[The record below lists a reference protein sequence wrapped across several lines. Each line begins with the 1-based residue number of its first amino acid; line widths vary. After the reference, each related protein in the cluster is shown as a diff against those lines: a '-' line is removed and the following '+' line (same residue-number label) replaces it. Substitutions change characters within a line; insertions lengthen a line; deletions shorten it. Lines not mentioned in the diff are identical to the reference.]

1 MPRKA
6 LRDVIITLPG
16 ITGSVLQKDGKD
28 VWNVSGGAALNA
40 LRTLGGS
47 IKHLQLKEDPPDVD
61 DLGDGITA
69 PRVIQDIHL
78 IPGLWKIDGYS
89 KLRKHILETFD
100 VEAGRNFFEFPY
112 DWRRDNRVAAR
123 RLAQSSEQWLAK
135 WRESSGASDAKLI
148 LVGHS
153 MGGVVSRYFLE
164 CLDGWRN
171 TRALITFGTPYRG
184 SLRAVGT
191 LANGVRKFGIFDLS
205 DMTRSFTSIYQLLP
219 TYPCLDDG
227 NGDFAR
233 LTEKEVPNLDPAKV
247 AAAAAF
253 HQEIADAVTK
263 HEDDDAYQHDH
274 YTIRPIVGILQPT
287 AQSAQIDGKGVRLVD
302 RHGDEDLGGD
312 STVPRPSATPLELD
326 EKDAMFSAERHA
338 SLQNDDHVLLQM
350 TGVTSGISINFSAY
364 REAFPTIGLSVDI
377 DDAHEPGQ
385 PITVRARPEQEVQE
399 TLVAVAVDTET
410 GAESARGELHAAGD
424 SWRATDLP
432 PLPEGTYRV
441 TVFGSGMVEPVS
453 DIVLVAGS
461 E

>member
-6 LRDVIITLPG
+6 LRDVLVTLPG

-47 IKHLQLKEDPPDVD
+47 IKELKLKDDPPDVD

-123 RLAQSSEQWLAK
+123 RLARDSEQWLAK
-135 WRESSGASDAKLI
+135 WRESSGAHDAKLI

-153 MGGVVSRYFLE
+153 MGGIIARYFVE

-171 TRALITFGTPYRG
+171 TRSLITFGTPYRG

-191 LANGVRKFGIFDLS
+191 LANGVRKFGVFDLS

-219 TYPCLDDG
+219 TYPCVDDG
-227 NGDFAR
+227 KGGFVR
-233 LTEKEVPNLDPAKV
+233 VTEAEVPNVDRAKV

-263 HEDDDAYQHDH
+263 HEDDEAYRSDR
-274 YTIRPIVGILQPT
+274 YAIRPVVGILQPT
-287 AQSAQIDGKGVRLVD
+287 ATATTTSAATAPS
-302 RHGDEDLGGD
+302 HDLRRRRSS
-312 STVPRPSATPLELD
+312 STRRTRCSPLNATLRCRTTT
-326 EKDAMFSAERHA
+326 MSCC
-338 SLQNDDHVLLQM
+338 S
-350 TGVTSGISINFSAY
+350 
-364 REAFPTIGLSVDI
+364 
-377 DDAHEPGQ
+377 
-385 PITVRARPEQEVQE
+385 
-399 TLVAVAVDTET
+399 
-410 GAESARGELHAAGD
+410 
-424 SWRATDLP
+424 
-432 PLPEGTYRV
+432 
-441 TVFGSGMVEPVS
+441 
-453 DIVLVAGS
+453 
-461 E
+461 

>member
-6 LRDVIITLPG
+6 QRDVIVTLPG

-123 RLAQSSEQWLAK
+123 RLAHSSEQWLAN
-135 WRESSGASDAKLI
+135 WRESSGAHDAKLI

-153 MGGVVSRYFLE
+153 MGGIIARYFLE
-164 CLDGWRN
+164 CLDGWRS

-184 SLRAVGT
+184 SLGAVGT

-205 DMTRSFTSIYQLLP
+205 DMTRSFTSIHQLLP

-227 NGDFAR
+227 KGGFVR
-233 LTEKEVPNLDPAKV
+233 LTEAEVPNVDPAKV

-263 HEDDDAYQHDH
+263 HEDDDAYRHDR

-287 AQSAQIDGKGVRLVD
+287 AQSARIDGKGVRLAD

-312 STVPRPSATPLELD
+312 GTVPRPSATPLEFD

-338 SLQNDDHVLLQM
+338 SLQNDDHVLLQL
-350 TGVTSGISINFSAY
+350 TGVTSGISINFAAY

-377 DDAHEPGQ
+377 DDAYEPGE
-385 PITVRARPEQEVQE
+385 PITVRARPEQDVQE
-399 TLVAVAVDTET
+399 TLVAVAIDTET
-410 GAESARGELHAAGD
+410 GAESARGELHAADNG
-424 SWRATDLP
+424 WRTTDLT
-432 PLPEGTYRV
+432 PLAEGTYRV

-453 DIVLVAGS
+453 DVVLVVGS